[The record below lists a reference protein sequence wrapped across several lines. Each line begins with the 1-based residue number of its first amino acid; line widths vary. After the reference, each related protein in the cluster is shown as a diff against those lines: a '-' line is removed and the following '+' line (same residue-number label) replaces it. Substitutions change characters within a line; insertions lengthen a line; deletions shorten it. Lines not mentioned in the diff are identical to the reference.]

1 MNCKHCESV
10 IEEND
15 FYTDDK
21 NGDPVCES
29 CEQSAWGYA
38 NTVVV
43 YNLSEKQTFK
53 WCDEF
58 GFRDDYWEERNPK
71 AVSGFKYVRTDGWR
85 GYWDVIIADGYKTVA
100 FGWSTGRWDD
110 VPWKHLFNDFCES
123 ISEGEV
129 ECPFELTFAFG
140 LTSNVFSVSSD
151 IIIKESEMDSFLEWM
166 SAELGYGAEE
176 LNNALK

>member
-1 MNCKHCESV
+1 MKCKHCKSV

-15 FYTDDK
+15 FYAYDK
-21 NGDPVCES
+21 NSDPVCES

-71 AVSGFKYVRTDGWR
+71 AVSGFKYVRTGGWR
-85 GYWDVIIADGYKTVA
+85 GYWDVIIADGYKAVA
-100 FGWSTGRWDD
+100 SGWSTGSWSD
-110 VPWKHLFNDFCES
+110 VPWKHLFNDFCEK

-151 IIIKESEMDSFLEWM
+151 VIIKESEMDSFLEWM

-176 LNNALK
+176 LNNALS